1 MCLITIW
8 ISSFVNL
15 LFESFTYLFKKFY
28 GLSFSYW
35 LTSVFLLTSWK
46 TIYHLLYVRQYFLL
60 YHDLSFNFICGFF
73 WWVPVFFLSC
83 FFNGIKLSFFV
94 IFAFVFLLAYI
105 CLLNLWKNAQLNIV
119 FTNVCIRQ
127 RGGKCKKEIIEGR
140 LCTLHIIQ
148 CCFFFFFWKIIL
160 LPSQWIKF
168 KNQFI
173 LD

>member
-1 MCLITIW
+1 MLWIIFYKSVSSLIVVQLPDCPLDSLLHCQEQKVKEWSRDWVIFEASFFRVGG
-8 ISSFVNL
+8 IS
-15 LFESFTYLFKKFY
+15 
-28 GLSFSYW
+28 
-35 LTSVFLLTSWK
+35 
-46 TIYHLLYVRQYFLL
+46 QYFLL

-148 CCFFFFFWKIIL
+148 CCFFFFFGR
-160 LPSQWIKF
+160 
-168 KNQFI
+168 
-173 LD
+173 